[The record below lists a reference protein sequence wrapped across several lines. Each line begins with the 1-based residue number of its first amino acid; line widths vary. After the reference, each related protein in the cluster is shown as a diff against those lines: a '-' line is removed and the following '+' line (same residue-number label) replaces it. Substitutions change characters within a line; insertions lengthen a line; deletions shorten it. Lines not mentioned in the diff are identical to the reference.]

1 MGCEAVVYAV
11 SFTKTAEEQLR
22 KLDKAIQARI
32 TGTLERI
39 RIRPQHFCKRLTGCP
54 YYRIRAGDW
63 RIIVDIRENE
73 MVILVLEV
81 GHRKNI
87 YDR

>member
-1 MGCEAVVYAV
+1 MYAV

-22 KLDKAIQARI
+22 KLDKTVQARI
-32 TGTLERI
+32 ASTLERI
-39 RIRPQHFCKRLTGCP
+39 RIRPQHFCKRLVSYP
-54 YYRIRAGDW
+54 YYRIRTGDW